1 MLGSDVCRSSYVD
14 YRWDG
19 ISIDKNNG
27 DKKKDIWRPKMT
39 NLFDSI
45 QKSQFARLLQSFEPS
60 TRAALPINALVKGV
74 RKNTEIADQK
84 TPER

>member
-1 MLGSDVCRSSYVD
+1 
-14 YRWDG
+14 
-19 ISIDKNNG
+19 
-27 DKKKDIWRPKMT
+27 MT